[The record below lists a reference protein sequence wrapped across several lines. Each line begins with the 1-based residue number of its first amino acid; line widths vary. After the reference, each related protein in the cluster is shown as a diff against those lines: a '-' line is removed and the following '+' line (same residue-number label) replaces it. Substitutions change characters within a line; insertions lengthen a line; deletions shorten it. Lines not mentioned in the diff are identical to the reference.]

1 MKTTGS
7 QMVIIEKLEGDTL
20 TPISIYQKLK
30 GAKKF
35 LLESSLKHEA
45 SGRYSIIGSDPV
57 FELIGNGAKT
67 TIVKAGSTELYEEKA
82 LELVKKLLPIHDI
95 DLPFGL
101 PINAGAVGYVGYD
114 NIRQYENIGPEAKD
128 ELQLPDVHLLFLK
141 IS

>member
-45 SGRYSIIGSDPV
+45 SGR
-57 FELIGNGAKT
+57 
-67 TIVKAGSTELYEEKA
+67 
-82 LELVKKLLPIHDI
+82 
-95 DLPFGL
+95 
-101 PINAGAVGYVGYD
+101 
-114 NIRQYENIGPEAKD
+114 
-128 ELQLPDVHLLFLK
+128 
-141 IS
+141 